1 MSFLSDYKDSL
12 IYEIQKEFWNERG
25 KGARYRLTMIGA
37 DFIGAQLKD
46 PTDLNEIKEFLLKE
60 GFCKS
65 IDLAEDEFTVTLK
78 VKGCEFLKVRDGF
91 MDKDQQP
98 LSCPITNVFMR
109 AIERV
114 SGLGPEL
121 LPIEKD
127 GDTCI
132 VGLGKIGSSEVME
145 R

>member
-12 IYEIQKEFWNERG
+12 IFEIQKEFWNERG

-37 DFIGAQLKD
+37 DVIGAQLKD
-46 PTDLNEIKEFLLKE
+46 PTDLNEIKDFLLKE

-65 IDLAEDEFTVTLK
+65 IDLVEDEFTVTLK
-78 VKGCEFLKVRDGF
+78 VSGCEFLKVRDGF
-91 MDKDQQP
+91 MDKGQQP

>member
-37 DFIGAQLKD
+37 DFIGKELKD
-46 PTDLNEIKEFLLKE
+46 PTNLNEIKDFLLKE

-65 IDLAEDEFTVTLK
+65 IDMVDEEFKVTLT
-78 VKGCEFLKVRDGF
+78 VKDCEFLKVRNGF
-91 MDKDQQP
+91 MDKNQQP

-121 LPIEKD
+121 LPIKA
-127 GDTCI
+127 
-132 VGLGKIGSSEVME
+132 
-145 R
+145 